1 MTILSPSIDTL
12 LTENAQ
18 LRRRISELEQSGI
31 EQKLREREAE
41 LLATQEMLRLVIN
54 NLPLAIFWKD
64 RDLRYLGCNRQF
76 AEAAGLD
83 SPEMIVGRSDF
94 DMPWREFAE
103 QYRAD
108 DAAVMASDQPKLN
121 FEEPVKE
128 SGKTVGWVRTSKVP
142 LHDRT
147 GAVTAMLGL
156 YEDITR
162 FSTILSELRCAHAR
176 IERAFEVSP
185 LATIEFGRDGRI
197 TRWNP
202 SAERIFGWST
212 DEAMGKEL
220 LPLVVPDL
228 AMEHV
233 EAVRDALFEGKLTN
247 SRNVNVTKDGRMI
260 TCQWYNTF
268 MFDEDSTITGVL
280 CQTEDITEQQRVELE
295 RAALQEQV
303 IEAQQAAL
311 RELSTPLI
319 PVAAGIVVM
328 PIIGSVDS
336 GRAQQIMDTLLQGV
350 AAQRARVA
358 IVDITG
364 VKVVD
369 TQVASALIAAA
380 QAVQLLGAQVMLTGI
395 SPEVAQTLVH
405 LAADLRGLI
414 TRGDLQSG
422 ITYALSRQHEQKSGA
437 RA

>member
-18 LRRRISELEQSGI
+18 LRRRISELEQSDAD
-31 EQKLREREAE
+31 QKLREREAA
-41 LLATQEMLRLVIN
+41 LLAAQEMLELVIN
-54 NLPLAIFWKD
+54 NLPMAIFWKD

-76 AEAAGLD
+76 AQAAALD
-83 SPEMIVGRSDF
+83 SPAEIIGRSDF

-108 DAAVMASDQPKLN
+108 DAAVMAADQPKLN
-121 FEEPVKE
+121 FEEPIQE
-128 SGKTVGWVRTSKVP
+128 SGKTVGWARTSKVP
-142 LHDRT
+142 LHDDS
-147 GAVTAMLGL
+147 GAVTTVLGI
-156 YEDITR
+156 YEDITEYTR
-162 FSTILSELRCAHAR
+162 IQGELRRAHER
-176 IERAFEVSP
+176 MERAFEVSP
-185 LATIEFGRDGRI
+185 LSTIEFGRDGRI

-202 SAERIFGWST
+202 SAERIFGWSAE
-212 DEAMGKEL
+212 EAIGKEL

-233 EAVRDALFEGKLTN
+233 AAVRDALFEGKLTN
-247 SRNVNVTKDGRMI
+247 SRNVNVTKDGRLI

-268 MFDEDSTITGVL
+268 MLDDDGTVTGVL

-350 AAQRARVA
+350 AAQRAQVA

-380 QAVQLLGAQVMLTGI
+380 QAVRLLGAQVMLTGI
-395 SPEVAQTLVH
+395 SPEVAETLVH

-422 ITYALSRQHEQKSGA
+422 ITYALSRQRG
-437 RA
+437 RAS